1 METSARLQ
9 VRNIIVL
16 VPAAFFP
23 FLFFTH
29 LVHGVCWES
38 KEKAHG
44 VACECNFTSKKIV
57 GEKS

>member
-1 METSARLQ
+1 M
-9 VRNIIVL
+9 RNIIVL

-29 LVHGVCWES
+29 LVHGVYWES